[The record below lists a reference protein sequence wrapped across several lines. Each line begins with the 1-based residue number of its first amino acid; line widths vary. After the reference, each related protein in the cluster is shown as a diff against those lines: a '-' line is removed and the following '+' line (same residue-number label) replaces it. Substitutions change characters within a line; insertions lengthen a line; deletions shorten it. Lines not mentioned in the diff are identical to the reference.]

1 MSCGASFGHPKIRVT
16 NLEVAAFMDEQLINY
31 RLIGKHIK
39 IARKARHMTQE
50 MLAEKMDVSLGYV
63 GQIERGFKLV
73 NLERLAQ
80 ICLILQVPIE
90 DMIAGC
96 VDREKEAIPVVNAL
110 TQQKVDVIHTL
121 LKGQPAKIVDM
132 ATNVIHDIVKGLSD
146 EDEV

>member
-1 MSCGASFGHPKIRVT
+1 
-16 NLEVAAFMDEQLINY
+16 MDEQLINY

-50 MLAEKMDVSLGYV
+50 MPCGKDGCVDAALDC
-63 GQIERGFKLV
+63 GFKLV